1 MKESL
6 PDRSLPVGMQLEA
19 SLRLLVERSKTLKAQ
34 EIQIAS
40 LEADLSG
47 VKLNNEVRFSMIGF
61 L

>member
-1 MKESL
+1 MQQAL

-40 LEADLSG
+40 LEAEISG
-47 VKLNNEVRFSMIGF
+47 LKLNNEVYA
-61 L
+61 